1 MQCCFFLFLGH
12 CDGQGDN
19 HSNSSSKRPSLKSF
33 HRSRFGSELTL
44 PDANEDF
51 ALSECQSEAD
61 LRGYATMTEDEDD
74 RRYIDILQDIF
85 KFGAK
90 GLEKIL

>member
-1 MQCCFFLFLGH
+1 MFPGH

-19 HSNSSSKRPSLKSF
+19 HNSSSKRPSLKSF

-74 RRYIDILQDIF
+74 RRYIYITRSF
-85 KFGAK
+85 RVRTK
-90 GLEKIL
+90 G

>member
-1 MQCCFFLFLGH
+1 MIFLFLGH
-12 CDGQGDN
+12 CDGHN
-19 HSNSSSKRPSLKSF
+19 NSSKRSSLKSF

-74 RRYIDILQDIF
+74 RRYIYITRSFRVQT
-85 KFGAK
+85 K
-90 GLEKIL
+90 GHYV